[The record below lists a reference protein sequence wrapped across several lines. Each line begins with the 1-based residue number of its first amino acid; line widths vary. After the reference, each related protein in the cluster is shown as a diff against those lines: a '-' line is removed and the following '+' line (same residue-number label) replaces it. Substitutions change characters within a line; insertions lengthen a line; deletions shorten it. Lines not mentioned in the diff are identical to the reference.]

1 MNFDAQSAREK
12 FSELAKLAP
21 DQQASMLAAPGAVS
35 GLAYNG
41 QAAQALA
48 LIETLAPDQQASVLA
63 APDAVWSLAHNGQAA
78 QVLALIEKLAPGQ
91 QASALA
97 APDAVW
103 SLAYKGQAAQALA
116 LIEKLAPD
124 QQASVLAAPGAVS
137 GLAYNGQREAVEKLR
152 RGVAQWQ
159 SRVAKDDQSSDLN
172 GQAAPA
178 LALIEK
184 LTPEQQASVL
194 AAPGA
199 KEGLTDSGQGE
210 AVERIERG
218 MAQGQTRAAKDDQSS
233 DLNGQAAQ
241 ILALIE
247 KLTPEQQV
255 SVLATPGAVQGL
267 AHKEQGEAVEKLR
280 RDVAQWR
287 TRVAKKDQS
296 SDLER

>member
-12 FSELAKLAP
+12 FSELEKLAP
-21 DQQASMLAAPGAVS
+21 DH
-35 GLAYNG
+35 
-41 QAAQALA
+41 
-48 LIETLAPDQQASVLA
+48 QASVLA
-63 APDAVWSLAHNGQAA
+63 TPNAVG
-78 QVLALIEKLAPGQ
+78 
-91 QASALA
+91 
-97 APDAVW
+97 
-103 SLAYKGQAAQALA
+103 SLAYNGQAAQALA

-124 QQASVLAAPGAVS
+124 HQASVLAAPHAVW
-137 GLAYNGQREAVEKLR
+137 GLAE
-152 RGVAQWQ
+152 
-159 SRVAKDDQSSDLN
+159 N
-172 GQAAPA
+172 GQAVQA

-184 LTPEQQASVL
+184 LPPEQQASVL

>member
-1 MNFDAQSAREK
+1 LVKANLLGAQ
-12 FSELAKLAP
+12 
-21 DQQASMLAAPGAVS
+21 LAAEEAKNHIFNATPDERAKAIEFALKTGGPALEQKARDAYAAYDAGDLLRANILGAKV
-35 GLAYNG
+35 GAEEMFDLATG
-41 QAAQALA
+41 HKD
-48 LIETLAPDQQASVLA
+48 DQSSDL
-63 APDAVWSLAHNGQAA
+63 N
-78 QVLALIEKLAPGQ
+78 
-91 QASALA
+91 
-97 APDAVW
+97 
-103 SLAYKGQAAQALA
+103 GQAAQALA
-116 LIEKLAPD
+116 LIEKLP
-124 QQASVLAAPGAVS
+124 
-137 GLAYNGQREAVEKLR
+137 
-152 RGVAQWQ
+152 
-159 SRVAKDDQSSDLN
+159 
-172 GQAAPA
+172 
-178 LALIEK
+178 
-184 LTPEQQASVL
+184 PEQQASVL

-287 TRVAKKDQS
+287 TRMAKKDQS